1 MLGSDYDNETINLMR
16 VVIYRSTHSSSLCKL
31 MLTSTFRPQCI
42 KCCCNY
48 TILPLEKHQQLHAE
62 CYIVGNRTSFSF
74 TSLVIY
80 NTELTELPWPWWLRT
95 FINNNNFRFVLSP
108 ENDLWP
114 SRKELQGIWTKNVFV
129 YSDMH
134 LWMIY
139 SYSDYF
145 PEDQRSSCLLKH
157 KERQSRR
164 QSRGG

>member
-16 VVIYRSTHSSSLCKL
+16 VVIYCSTHSSSLCKL

-74 TSLVIY
+74 TSPVIY

-114 SRKELQGIWTKNVFV
+114 SGEGATG
-129 YSDMH
+129 H
-134 LWMIY
+134 L
-139 SYSDYF
+139 
-145 PEDQRSSCLLKH
+145 DQKRLCLFRYAFINDLFI
-157 KERQSRR
+157 QWLFSRR
-164 QSRGG
+164 SEVKLSVEA